1 MPLRPSERQL
11 LGLGLAAGAVI
22 AAAWVAGRARPAT
35 MHGTPTLI
43 DWERVRRVATGMNRE
58 LVTAA
63 HAPALRQRY
72 AEQVNRCVPLIA
84 EFTGQSLPRALDTV
98 FVFDRNDW
106 VTANIDNFRQL
117 FEPVEEMNRRGGGLT
132 AMPGGAAWSV
142 VNQMVLSTQLG
153 VLLGYL
159 SRRVLGQY
167 DLALLG
173 KEPVDAGK
181 LYFVEPN
188 IAAVQQQL
196 DLPGADFRMWVA
208 LHETTHAF
216 EFEANPWLQRRFN
229 HLLTGYFRLL
239 EEDLAQLRRGMDA
252 VRTLLERARRPRVS
266 GERWLHAIM
275 TPEQRAIFDELQAI
289 MCILEGYSNY
299 VMNGIGR
306 DLLPGYDRIT
316 ARISQRQ
323 RDRGVA
329 ERMFIRLT
337 GLDMKLEQY
346 ILGET
351 FINTV
356 VERRGRPFLARL
368 WTGPET
374 MPTLGELHAPEQ
386 WIARVEGDGALP
398 AGGPAPA

>member
-1 MPLRPSERQL
+1 
-11 LGLGLAAGAVI
+11 
-22 AAAWVAGRARPAT
+22 
-35 MHGTPTLI
+35 
-43 DWERVRRVATGMNRE
+43 
-58 LVTAA
+58 
-63 HAPALRQRY
+63 
-72 AEQVNRCVPLIA
+72 
-84 EFTGQSLPRALDTV
+84 
-98 FVFDRNDW
+98 
-106 VTANIDNFRQL
+106 
-117 FEPVEEMNRRGGGLT
+117 
-132 AMPGGAAWSV
+132 MPGGPAWSA
-142 VNQMVLSTQLG
+142 VNQMILSTQLG

-188 IAAVQQQL
+188 IDAVQRQL
-196 DLPGADFRMWVA
+196 DLPGADFRMWVT

-229 HLLTGYFRLL
+229 DLLMGYFRLL

-252 VRTLLERARRPRVS
+252 VRSLLERARRTHES

-323 RDRGVA
+323 RDRSLP
-329 ERMFIRLT
+329 EKIFIRLT

-346 ILGET
+346 VLGET
-351 FINTV
+351 FINAV
-356 VERRGRPFLARL
+356 VARRGRPFLAHL

-374 MPTLGELHAPEQ
+374 MPTLDELRAPER
-386 WIARVEGDGALP
+386 WIARVEDVGATP
-398 AGGPAPA
+398 VNGAAPV